1 MDDGM
6 ENRSKTVAIVIAILL
21 VVVLVWFL
29 FIRSSGEEETTTPAP
44 VTTEPAAPVAVPVDD
59 QGDAADGG
67 ETGTTT
73 SDGGEGTTGDGSS
86 ETPPGDSTP
95 VTGEDA
101 GDDETV
107 TLPDDWDD
115 LSLAQKLALNPYSCD
130 LDAYP
135 QSMWPDGTCHPPAD
149 AADGDEGESG
159 DDEGAEPMGDD
170 KKEADE
176 SDSNEDE
183 AGQS

>member
-1 MDDGM
+1 MDNGM

-44 VTTEPAAPVAVPVDD
+44 VTTEPAAPITVPATDTGESD
-59 QGDAADGG
+59 GGG

-73 SDGGEGTTGDGSS
+73 SDGDAGTTDDGSS

-101 GDDETV
+101 GEDETV

-135 QSMWPDGTCHPPAD
+135 QSMWPDGTCHPPVAD
-149 AADGDEGESG
+149 TADDDADSSEAEPTTD
-159 DDEGAEPMGDD
+159 DDE
-170 KKEADE
+170 
-176 SDSNEDE
+176 SNGNSE